1 MTRDRAEV
9 SKIVVAVAVIGTL
22 VVAAGAFVLLD
33 RGSTSSSLCSAAAGT
48 PSVPVSSAVDELV
61 QDVNETNVDGLA
73 TFYCSNAVV
82 VWSGATGGL
91 SGRYEGAENIRL
103 IYATTVGKTT
113 QMDVNVSKYAEDAF
127 SPTNVNAT
135 FMLDMLANS
144 TEAGKVTARID
155 VSQEWNWGSQGWQI
169 TREDWAYT
177 YFDSSYID
185 LNQAP
190 STTFPQWAVM
200 REGGNPNLV
209 SEKSFEWHAGP
220 YVAASVYAFLFGVAA
235 ILALRLGYM
244 RRDEAPDE
252 RKGSKH
258 PPE

>member
-113 QMDVNVSKYAEDAF
+113 QMSVNSSHYAENPA
-127 SPTNVNAT
+127 SPTQVNAT
-135 FMLDMLANS
+135 FALAMLAKS
-144 TEAGKVTARID
+144 PTAGNVTATIQ
-155 VSQEWNWGSQGWQI
+155 VSQQWNWGSAGWQI
-169 TREDWAYT
+169 SKENWAYT
-177 YFDSSYID
+177 YFDSTLID
-185 LNQAP
+185 AGLGT
-190 STTFPQWAVM
+190 STTFPQWGYMAM
-200 REGGNPNLV
+200 GGNPNLV
-209 SEKSFEWHAGP
+209 TEKSFEWHAGP
-220 YVAASVYAFLFGVAA
+220 YLAAGVYAFLLSLVAV
-235 ILALRLGYM
+235 LALRLRTRNRAG
-244 RRDEAPDE
+244 
-252 RKGSKH
+252 
-258 PPE
+258 